1 MKKLIPTLCLLAST
15 YAYGQTDT
23 LIGKNASSSKDFQ
36 KLTAN
41 VCADAQTEQQKAN
54 AIFNWITTH
63 IAYDIELA
71 KNPNRKEETP
81 KSVLSSGKA
90 TNNGYVTLYVAMA
103 KEAGLHAAEVNGYVR
118 KNYYD
123 NGDSHETTSYGWV
136 AVEINGKWYIVDPTA
151 GSGHI
156 AGYTPWLTSM
166 FRKLSKEKLHYDTKE
181 RFEFAYSP
189 KYFMIDPLV
198 YRRYMV
204 PIYPMWQLAQTAMPL
219 SVFEAGVM
227 SVDTFNK
234 LHSEIANSNSR
245 MLMLSNME
253 DDEAIMETADDAFA
267 YNKRFVGIKGSKLLA
282 NAVRLFNASPTEE
295 TSTTAKEMLKQ
306 ATAYFKEQKQ
316 HFPEHYA
323 ALQKNNENKHRETE
337 EYVRQIETSNK
348 LLKSKCDRYQRSC
361 NKKNKA
367 IDDKYQ
373 KLKDPLEVI
382 KRSDV
387 SVQKKPDAPDMRKL
401 ADSFAQR
408 SMRVNGMQKD
418 IERLADSIMIATQK
432 FSNAYDDLAQHAVA
446 CFDKL
451 QDETI
456 QRIMLNDQKD
466 DELISLVPVI
476 KAMRLAQLDT
486 MSRKFFDDFDAI
498 NKRYDE
504 LEKRYDGQTDML
516 VLMVKDVAAFKA
528 YTNNARGL
536 SGEYEG
542 IVAKYNQQKANYVNA
557 FSLHMQFNSKMHAM
571 LEKIKEYADEEK
583 GLTEK
588 ITIAE
593 NARHNKEDK
602 KIKEDRSF
610 DEGLNKVQQDDVRKL
625 NDKIDEYL
633 SKNR

>member
-1 MKKLIPTLCLLAST
+1 MKKWIPTLCLLASIH
-15 YAYGQTDT
+15 ANGQTDT
-23 LIGKNASSSKDFQ
+23 LIGRNVSSSKDYR

-41 VCADAQTEQQKAN
+41 VCAEAQTEQQKAN

-71 KNPNRKEETP
+71 KNPNRKTETP

-90 TNNGYVTLYVAMA
+90 TNNGYVALYVAMA
-103 KEAGLHAAEVNGYVR
+103 KEAGLHATEVDGYIR
-118 KNYYD
+118 KQYYD
-123 NGDSHETTSYGWV
+123 NGDPHETVSYGWV
-136 AVEINGKWYIVDPTA
+136 VVEINGKWYIVDPTA

-156 AGYTPWLTSM
+156 AGYTPWLTNI

-189 KYFMIDPLV
+189 QCFMVDPLA
-198 YRRYMV
+198 YRRNVV
-204 PIYPMWQLAQTAMPL
+204 PIYPMWQLTKVPMPL
-219 SVFEAGVM
+219 AVFEAGVT
-227 SVDTFNK
+227 SVDSFNK
-234 LHSEIANSNSR
+234 LHYEIANNNSR
-245 MLMLSNME
+245 MLMLSNMDHGE
-253 DDEAIMETADDAFA
+253 TMMETADEVYA
-267 YNKRFVGIKGSKLLA
+267 YNKRFVEVKGSKLLFTA
-282 NAVRLFNASPTEE
+282 IRMFDTNPTEATATE
-295 TSTTAKEMLKQ
+295 AKEMLKQ
-306 ATAYFKEQKQ
+306 ATGYVKEQKQ

-337 EYVRQIETSNK
+337 EYVRLIETSNK
-348 LLKSKCDRYQRSC
+348 LLKAKCDRYQRSC

-367 IDDKYQ
+367 IDDKYK
-373 KLKDPLEVI
+373 KLKEPLEI
-382 KRSDV
+382 TKRSDV
-387 SVQKKPDAPDMRKL
+387 SVLKKPDAPDMRKL

-408 SMRVNGMQKD
+408 SMRMNGMQKD

-456 QRIMLNDQKD
+456 QRIRLNDQKD

-486 MSRKFFDDFDAI
+486 MSCMFFDDFDAI
-498 NKRYDE
+498 NKKYDE
-504 LEKRYDGQTDML
+504 LEKRYDALTDMQA
-516 VLMVKDVAAFKA
+516 LMVKDVAGFKA
-528 YTNNARGL
+528 FTNNAPGL

-542 IVAKYNQQKANYVNA
+542 IVARYNQQKANYVNA

-610 DEGLNKVQQDDVRKL
+610 DEGLNKVHQEDVRKV